1 MHCIYRRL
9 IVVLICNGKHSL
21 LIKVVYVK
29 MIALGTFRYFV
40 SFLDCGIL
48 LGILDNFH
56 IEVSPKLL
64 ALMIIVLLLLTNVGV
79 VIASSVYSTIS
90 LKGEEEDPISN
101 QSTTFSIL
109 IAIGIFFLLQGGL
122 AIVYGKYTKQKNI
135 LKILLKNVL
144 DTISG
149 IVGMWSV
156 GNAAGFFDN
165 TSAFFVSSVPLASAA
180 TAITATTTA
189 VAIKKRVKSSY
200 AFLCYFMVIPFVCSV
215 ASGNDLTS
223 IWSSDGFLTNY
234 NFILTGFVYPV
245 VVYSIWSSSGFLTAF
260 GPGVGVASGP
270 LTVNEDP
277 IYSLWSSSEGLI
289 AAPAPTFL
297 EFRK

>member
-1 MHCIYRRL
+1 
-9 IVVLICNGKHSL
+9 
-21 LIKVVYVK
+21 
-29 MIALGTFRYFV
+29 
-40 SFLDCGIL
+40 
-48 LGILDNFH
+48 
-56 IEVSPKLL
+56 
-64 ALMIIVLLLLTNVGV
+64 MIIVLLLLTNVGFA
-79 VIASSVYSTIS
+79 IASSVYSTIS

-109 IAIGIFFLLQGGL
+109 TAIGIFFLLQGGL
-122 AIVYGKYTKQKNI
+122 AIVYGKYTKQKNT
-135 LKILLKNVL
+135 LKIILKNVL

-156 GNAAGFFDN
+156 GNAAGIFDN

-180 TAITATTTA
+180 TALTAATTA

-223 IWSSDGFLTNY
+223 IWGSDGFLTGNY
-234 NFILTGFVYPV
+234 SYIISGFVYPV
-245 VVYSIWSSSGFLTAF
+245 VVYSIWSSSGFLSAF
-260 GPGVGVASGP
+260 GSGNGLTSAPGNGTIVEPV
-270 LTVNEDP
+270 
-277 IYSLWSSSEGLI
+277 YSLWSSSEGLI